1 MDINSSGT
9 GGLED
14 GNMKMINND
23 ESEVGDDN
31 MGLNASGIGTNELR
45 NSSEP

>member
-14 GNMKMINND
+14 DGGIKGGVALND
-23 ESEVGDDN
+23 ESEVGDDH
-31 MGLNASGIGTNELR
+31 GLGGGG
-45 NSSEP
+45 P